1 MMSGF
6 IYAAWEEGTSSE
18 ILANLERNKSATV
31 ARLSNVSLLN
41 ACTLN
46 PERLHQHWQHM
57 FGGRSQT
64 AEWKILIDEK
74 REWKW
79 GAEGMSRGRKGGRK
93 AVDATPSELSV
104 MNKPRCL
111 RDKADESEC
120 MCKIL
125 SSLLPQRIDTQH
137 CPIFLDQILPRL
149 TAALHL
155 LHTSCVSEVYLCV
168 VLNI

>member
-1 MMSGF
+1 MG
-6 IYAAWEEGTSSE
+6 
-18 ILANLERNKSATV
+18 
-31 ARLSNVSLLN
+31 
-41 ACTLN
+41 
-46 PERLHQHWQHM
+46 
-57 FGGRSQT
+57 
-64 AEWKILIDEK
+64 
-74 REWKW
+74 
-79 GAEGMSRGRKGGRK
+79 SRGDEQRKEGGGK

-137 CPIFLDQILPRL
+137 CPIFLDQMLPRL